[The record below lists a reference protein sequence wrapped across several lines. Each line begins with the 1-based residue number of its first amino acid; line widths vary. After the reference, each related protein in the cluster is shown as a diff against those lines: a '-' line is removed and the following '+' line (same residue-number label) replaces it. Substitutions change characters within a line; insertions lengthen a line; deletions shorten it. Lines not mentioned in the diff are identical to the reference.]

1 MLMFRMLSIALVLS
15 FLGTLPASA
24 AESPISAFPKDT
36 GILLRLKSPQKTLQ
50 TIGALA
56 AKVDR
61 TQGAKVQL
69 GMPLLGAM
77 ISNPSLKGVDLNADW
92 WVGVFP
98 NAQAEPGVVFAIPAT
113 DADAMKKAV
122 TGKQTF
128 QTFEK
133 WVIYTDHAG
142 AAAKIKAQLANKAE
156 SASTLF
162 GDSAKAV
169 WDEGNLS
176 LFINVPEILKIY
188 QGPFDQ
194 GVKQAN
200 DFIEQMP
207 NLIPPQQNGVD
218 MKAVVGMYASGF
230 KALVQ
235 GVKDSQGL
243 TCALAVTDKDISLS
257 EYVDFAENSPSAQA
271 IAKHKPTAL
280 SMLGQLPAEKLGYG
294 AIQMDVGAIGQWGL
308 KMSLQMYAEGD
319 TEKEKQIKDL
329 LAEYDKLKFGGM
341 AFSFGLGD
349 LKNGAIRSAAIME
362 MDHPE
367 SLRKVAEQ
375 TGKLMSN
382 INVGGMK
389 VETKFEPMAETYGN
403 LKADVTRAK
412 YDVAPGN
419 PGAQMQSEMMKVM
432 YGPDGMVTRAVY
444 LKDRTLQSIG
454 GTKADM
460 QAAIDAENGKNNVGG
475 QEAFQTARK
484 QLPAEANLIGLVDIP
499 GLIANGFGL
508 AIQAG
513 QPVPLDAKT
522 LEDIRGKPSFL
533 GFALK
538 VENHG
543 LHAKTVIPL
552 PQMQG
557 INKTVRALQP
567 AQATPPGF

>member
-1 MLMFRMLSIALVLS
+1 MLMFRSLSFAVVLS
-15 FLGTLPASA
+15 FLGALPLSA
-24 AESPISAFPKDT
+24 ADSPISAFPKDT
-36 GILLRLKSPQKTLQ
+36 GVLLRLKTPQKTLQ
-50 TIGALA
+50 TAGALA
-56 AKVDR
+56 VKVDR
-61 TQGAKVQL
+61 AEGVKVQL
-69 GMPLLGAM
+69 GLPLLGTM
-77 ISNPSLKGVDLNADW
+77 ISNPSLKGVDLNSDW

-98 NAQAEPGVVFAIPAT
+98 NVQGDPGIVFAIPAT

-122 TGKQTF
+122 MGNQTF

-142 AAAKIKAQLANKAE
+142 SADKVKAQLADKGE
-156 SASTLF
+156 SASALF
-162 GDSAKAV
+162 SDSAKAV

-194 GVKQAN
+194 GVKKVN

-207 NLIPPQQNGVD
+207 NLVPPQQSGVD
-218 MKAVVGMYASGF
+218 MKSVTKMYASAF

-235 GVKDSQGL
+235 GVRDSEGW
-243 TCALAVTDKDISLS
+243 TCGLAVTDSQISIN
-257 EYVDFAENSPSAQA
+257 EYADFGENTQTAQA
-271 IAKHKPTAL
+271 IAKHKPSKLA
-280 SMLGQLPAEKLGYG
+280 MLAQLPAEKLGYG
-294 AIQMDVGAIGQWGL
+294 AVSMDMGAIGQWGL

-329 LAEYDKLKFGGM
+329 MAEYAKLKFGGM

-349 LKNGAIRSAAIME
+349 LKNGAIRSAGIVKME
-362 MDHPE
+362 HPE
-367 SLRKVAEQ
+367 SLRKLAEQ

-382 INVGGMK
+382 VNVGGMK
-389 VETKFEPMAETYGN
+389 VETKFEPNAETYGD
-403 LKADVTRAK
+403 LKADITRAK
-412 YDVAPGN
+412 YDFDRSN
-419 PGAQMQSEMMKVM
+419 PGAQMQAEMMKLM
-432 YGPDGMVTRAVY
+432 YGPDGLVSRTVY
-444 LKDRTLQSIG
+444 LKDRTLQTMG

-475 QEAFQTARK
+475 EEAFQTARK
-484 QLPAEANLIGLVDIP
+484 QLLDEANLIGLVDIP
-499 GLIANGFGL
+499 GLIANGLGL

-522 LEDIRGKPSFL
+522 IEDIRGKASFL

-538 VENHG
+538 VEDHG

-557 INKTVRALQP
+557 IAKTVKALNDAQP
-567 AQATPPGF
+567 AF